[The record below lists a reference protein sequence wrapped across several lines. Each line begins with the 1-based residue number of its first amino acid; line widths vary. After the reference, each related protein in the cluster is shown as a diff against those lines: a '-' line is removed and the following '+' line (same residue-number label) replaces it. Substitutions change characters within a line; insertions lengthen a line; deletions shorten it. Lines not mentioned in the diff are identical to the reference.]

1 MADTPM
7 KTISFADDTEREKGL
22 WVIVLN
28 GPVVY
33 PGNKKYEVPDYIL
46 KLLDQQGVRYSIL
59 NHSQNGASAH
69 H

>member
-1 MADTPM
+1 M
-7 KTISFADDTEREKGL
+7 KTISFANDTEREKGL

-33 PGNKKYEVPDYIL
+33 PGNKTYEVPDYIL

-59 NHSQNGASAH
+59 NHGQISACIH
-69 H
+69 Q